1 MKKFIFPFLLVVFL
15 IQGCSDQPKQESSNE
30 NQLPIEGVWKRLG
43 TLRVVNGIPVDTLLI
58 ADSDDKLFTQAK
70 ILAYGH
76 SMWVNNTGDTVNSP
90 WKGGMGGFG
99 KYEMKDGN
107 ILTEKMQSGAGWFG
121 GSLDYYKDSLGVKFR
136 EFDLL
141 VDVDENI
148 YSQSTVD
155 SNGVVNSF
163 HELWQKQK
171 DVAEKTKLDGLW
183 KRVFEISYING
194 IAVDT
199 VSVPDDAILDVKV
212 MKNGHFVYTVDRT
225 GLHQPDE
232 AMYGGSGAYG
242 KFKYSNGNLVEYTEF
257 TAGNYYFP
265 PRVQEPYSSRLAAY
279 HSVEFYDD
287 DMFLQIAK
295 DTLKQNFVG
304 RGLVYERIKN

>member
-1 MKKFIFPFLLVVFL
+1 MKILRTLFILMLLFSY
-15 IQGCSDQPKQESSNE
+15 GCADQSKQEPSNE
-30 NQLPIEGVWKRLG
+30 DLLPIEGVWKRLG

-58 ADSDDKLFTQAK
+58 ADSDDKLFSQAK
-70 ILAYGH
+70 ILAFGH

-99 KYEMKDGN
+99 KYEMKDD

-121 GSLDYYKDSLGVKFR
+121 GSLDYYKDSLGVEYR
-136 EFDLL
+136 AFDLL

-155 SNGVVNSF
+155 SNGVANDF
-163 HELWQKQK
+163 HELWKKQP
-171 DVAEKTKLDGLW
+171 DAADKTKLDGLW

-212 MKNGHFVYTVDRT
+212 MKNGHFIYTVDRT

-232 AMYGGSGAYG
+232 PMYGGSGAYG

-257 TAGNYYFP
+257 TAGNFYVSP
-265 PRVQEPYSSRLAAY
+265 KVQEPYSSTLAAY
-279 HSVEFYDD
+279 HSVEFYSD

-295 DTLKQNFVG
+295 DTLNQLQIG
-304 RGLVYERIKN
+304 RGLVYEKIKN